1 MAGEVNFY
9 GIYIPLIL
17 IQALLA
23 YMLYS
28 GLIWLLE
35 KWQLSRW
42 LALPTISNLCLYI
55 IVLGLVVW
63 VGHLF

>member
-42 LALPTISNLCLYI
+42 LALPTILNLCLYI